1 MSSTGTGTVDV
12 LKGLH
17 KPDGSFNR
25 APSSF
30 RDVIEKGGRFEPEKG
45 DCDKPSSI
53 SFSHKLS
60 SAHHAYSGRYHLFVS
75 YGCRKSSYG
84 ILTGLP

>member
-45 DCDKPSSI
+45 EHKPSSI
-53 SFSHKLS
+53 SCSHVLS
-60 SAHHAYSGRYHLFVS
+60 SAHYAFSGRYHLFVS
-75 YGCRKSSYG
+75 YGCRKSCHG
-84 ILTGLP
+84 ALAAPP

>member
-1 MSSTGTGTVDV
+1 MSSTDV

-45 DCDKPSSI
+45 TFDLP
-53 SFSHKLS
+53 HMLHLS
-60 SAHHAYSGRYHLFVS
+60 SAEHIPTPDIGRYHLFVS
-75 YGCRKSSYG
+75 YGCRTS
-84 ILTGLP
+84 